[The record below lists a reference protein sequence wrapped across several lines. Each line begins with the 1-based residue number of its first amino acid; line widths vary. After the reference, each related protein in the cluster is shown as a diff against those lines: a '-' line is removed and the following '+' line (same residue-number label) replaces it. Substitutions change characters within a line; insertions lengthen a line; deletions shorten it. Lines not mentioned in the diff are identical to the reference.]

1 MHRYKVYKCWK
12 SRELAVTD
20 GCSQEYFI
28 NLQHENKEPS
38 EKVKT
43 SINIEKVIKE
53 SKKLF

>member
-1 MHRYKVYKCWK
+1 MWK
-12 SRELAVTD
+12 TRQLVVID

-28 NLQHENKEPS
+28 NLQHDNKEPS

-43 SINIEKVIKE
+43 PINIEKVITE